1 MDVIFTDLDGTLL
14 DRGTY
19 SWEPARPALDHLR
32 RKGIPWILV
41 TSKTRA
47 EVEVWRDRLR
57 NHHPF
62 IVENGGAAF
71 IPVGYFSA
79 AVART
84 DRRGAYDVLEWGTRY
99 EDIVAD
105 LKRASGASR
114 CWVRGFHEM
123 ASEEVAAECGLPS
136 EEALRAKQREYDEP
150 FIVLNSD
157 RADALAA
164 AIAAQGRRLTRGGR
178 FWHILGANDK
188 ALAVEALA
196 ALFRRGSP
204 AVRTIGLGDGLN
216 DAPFLERMDVPVLIR
231 SPQVAELRARVSRG
245 SVTELTGPA
254 GWNEA
259 ILALTDD

>member
-14 DRGTY
+14 NRDNY
-19 SWEPARPALDHLR
+19 SWEAARPALDHLQ
-32 RKGIPWILV
+32 RKCVPLILV
-41 TSKTRA
+41 TSKTRS

-57 NHHPF
+57 NCHPF

-71 IPVGYFSA
+71 VPVGYFSA
-79 AVART
+79 AVAGFA
-84 DRRGAYDVLEWGTRY
+84 RRDAYDVLEWGTPY
-99 EDIVAD
+99 EDLVVG
-105 LKRASGASR
+105 LKRASQASR
-114 CWVRGFHEM
+114 CGVRGFHEM
-123 ASEEVAAECGLPS
+123 SPEEVAAECGLPC
-136 EEALRAKQREYDEP
+136 EEALLAKQREYDEP
-150 FIVLNSD
+150 FIVLDPD

-178 FWHILGANDK
+178 FWHMLGANDK
-188 ALAVEALA
+188 AVAVEALA
-196 ALFRRGSP
+196 EVFGRENRS
-204 AVRTIGLGDGLN
+204 VRTIGLGDGLN

-245 SVTELTGPA
+245 SVTDHAGPA